1 MNLKGL
7 STFINIFKKKM
18 NDLQFLMMDLGRT
31 MFWNCNNLYDYIKNL
46 FIYILIIIIITL
58 INILFE
64 FVKTLI
70 PSMWNFIYIIFN
82 MIKNLIVDQF
92 NKHVYYPLKRDL
104 D

>member
-1 MNLKGL
+1 
-7 STFINIFKKKM
+7 M

-31 MFWNCNNLYDYIKNL
+31 IFLNCKEVLSLYNLYDYIKNL

-64 FVKTLI
+64 FVKSLI
-70 PSMWNFIYIIFN
+70 PSIWNFIYIIFN
-82 MIKNLIVDQF
+82 MIKNLILDQF

-104 D
+104 S